1 MKKDQAVSFQSKE
14 TNLQKRDSLSLFLL
28 GLPDS
33 TRIKVFLF
41 LILPIFG
48 FSQNVKIENSDK
60 YVKAQTSMTR
70 NNDVSNI
77 KSLIKDS
84 HPSIY
89 VTSGRINTYGES
101 PISLFT
107 DVESLGLLKTLRSDI
122 SKIEIVTINIKDR
135 QELRSIIA
143 LSDFS
148 KFPSLK
154 VLHLNVQFDCTSDLL
169 EQMIQGEKPTFLVL
183 YSIEKPS

>member
-48 FSQNVKIENSDK
+48 FSQNVKIESSDK
-60 YVKAQTSMTR
+60 YVKPQTSVTR

-77 KSLIKDS
+77 KSLIKDL
-84 HPSIY
+84 HPSVY
-89 VTSGRINTYGES
+89 LTNGRINSYGEN
-101 PISLFT
+101 PISIFT
-107 DVESLGLLKTLRSDI
+107 DVESIGLLKTLRSDN

-135 QELRSIIA
+135 QDLRTVVA

-154 VLHLNVQFDCTSDLL
+154 VLHLNVQFDCTADLL
-169 EQMIQGEKPTFLVL
+169 EPMIQGDKPSFLVL